1 MATINPF
8 QGPINYA
15 TDVQSP
21 FEAALGGFKIGAA
34 GAEIQQAQQKRTADI
49 EALRLKNEKQLN
61 YATGITTFFNKNPAE
76 RNYSDLEKLFAIA
89 EPEQI
94 TNLQNITKTMD
105 ANKLDASKK
114 LTGQLL
120 VAFEANPAE
129 AKSILQQR
137 FDAETDP
144 NQKAALKTIL
154 DVANIDPERAA
165 NLIELQG
172 ATAFGDD
179 WYKGI
184 TAVRQERRTAELGPS
199 VLAKSINEADESLAK
214 AQQKLAE
221 AADTPARLIA
231 EKDLREAQAKKAAV
245 EAKYAERTEVDKII
259 KSAADLG
266 LTKAQTNKV
275 LIENKNLNLAGKL
288 ALLDYNAAVAGV
300 PLPSKNTGTNVGNA
314 TEDERK
320 AAGWLVQADNAYK
333 NILGAMYTKEGKPT
347 GAEEK
352 GFFEALPF
360 IGGGGATQSEKRQQF
375 VQAASSLSEA
385 LLRAATGAG
394 QNENE
399 AKQKIEELTP
409 QYFDTRGTIDQKLKA
424 IPVYLNSLKE
434 RAGRAAPKDYQ
445 VPTVPGVFVT
455 SSDGKQLR
463 FDNQGQADAFKQAEA
478 AEIARSAK
486 TSTTKAV
493 GNK

>member
-34 GAEIQQAQQKRTADI
+34 GAEIQQAQQKRAADI
-49 EALRLKNEKQLN
+49 EALRLKNEKQLT
-61 YATGITTFFNKNPAE
+61 YTTGITNFFNKKPEE
-76 RNYSDLEKLFAIA
+76 RKYGDLEKLFAIA

-105 ANKLDASKK
+105 ANKLDASKR
-114 LTGQLL
+114 LTGELL
-120 VAFEANPAE
+120 VAFEANPE
-129 AKSILQQR
+129 SAKSILQQR
-137 FDAETDP
+137 FEAETDP
-144 NQKAALKTIL
+144 NQKAALKTII
-154 DVANIDPERAA
+154 DVANVDPEKAA
-165 NLIELQG
+165 NLLELQG
-172 ATAFGDD
+172 ATAFGDG

-184 TAVRQERRTAELGPS
+184 TAVREERRKAELAPS
-199 VLAKSINEADESLAK
+199 VLAKSLNEADESLAK

-231 EKDLREAQAKKAAV
+231 EKELREAQNKKAAA

-314 TEDERK
+314 SEDERK

-409 QYFDTRGTIDQKLKA
+409 QYFDTRGAIDQKLKA

-463 FDNQGQADAFKQAEA
+463 FDNQAQANAFKQAEA
-478 AEIARSAK
+478 AEIARLAK
-486 TSTTKAV
+486 AA